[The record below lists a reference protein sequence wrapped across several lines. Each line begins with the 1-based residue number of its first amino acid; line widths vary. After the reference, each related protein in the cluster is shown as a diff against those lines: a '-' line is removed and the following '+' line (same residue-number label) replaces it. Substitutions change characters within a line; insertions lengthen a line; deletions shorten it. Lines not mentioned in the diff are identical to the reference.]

1 VEMPQQQT
9 PSIPPHTHC
18 KVCGKAIPMGKIYCS
33 NECREIE
40 IKNEQRAKRF
50 TRIYTIFF
58 IALLIFIVLM
68 TVLAPK
74 R

>member
-1 VEMPQQQT
+1 
-9 PSIPPHTHC
+9 
-18 KVCGKAIPMGKIYCS
+18 VCGKAIPMGKIYCS

-58 IALLIFIVLM
+58 IALLILIILM
-68 TVLAPK
+68 TVLTPK
-74 R
+74 K